1 MKRFLAFFIT
11 LAFIFFFSPLI
22 SEFLFTFTSA
32 QVAEVPTPNAKGD
45 FTTAILQGNAGKYKN
60 IKWLVIDPD
69 PTYLNCRS
77 EPNGKVKSRLMPG
90 AIITAVFLDNNQG
103 DAIVFDRDVP
113 WLRVSGTDPFTLGEP
128 GVCYVRANIK
138 YIAPINEDSR
148 RREACDDQF
157 GY

>member
-1 MKRFLAFFIT
+1 MKRFLAFVIV
-11 LAFIFFFSPLI
+11 LALIFFFSPLV
-22 SEFLFTFTSA
+22 SKFFSPFASA

-45 FTTAILQGNAGKYKN
+45 FTTAMLQGNAGKYQN

-77 EPNGKVKSRLMPG
+77 KPNGQVKSRLMPG
-90 AIITAVFLDNNQG
+90 AIITAVFSDNGQG
-103 DAIVFDRDVP
+103 DAIVFQHNVP

-138 YIAPINEDSR
+138 YIAPINQDSR
-148 RREACDDQF
+148 RREACVK
-157 GY
+157 